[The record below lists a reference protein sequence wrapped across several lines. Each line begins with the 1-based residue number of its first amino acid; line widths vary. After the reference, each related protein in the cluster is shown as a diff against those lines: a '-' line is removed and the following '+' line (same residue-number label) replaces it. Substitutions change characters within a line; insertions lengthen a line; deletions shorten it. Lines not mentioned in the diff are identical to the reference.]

1 LTCALRLPRLRAWTV
16 VRLVGA
22 LAVAFVVVIGSACGE
37 QRPSTC
43 RIDAGAPLT
52 SRTVQETLV
61 AGGIIVNDGGW
72 CESDIVGDFDNGDSH
87 EPGDSQ
93 GFVGCSVRLAPLENV
108 KSSRV
113 QLVRETSK
121 KLECVLANVECSIYP
136 DSERLAPAQIARL
149 RRALNQLERKISA

>member
-1 LTCALRLPRLRAWTV
+1 LRPSTV

-52 SRTVQETLV
+52 SKTVQETLV
-61 AGGIIVNDGGW
+61 AEGIIVNDTGS
-72 CESDIVGDFDNGDSH
+72 CVNDIVGDFDNLDYRDA
-87 EPGDSQ
+87 EPDDDSQ
-93 GFVGCSVRLAPLENV
+93 GYVGCSVRLAPLENV

-113 QLVRETSK
+113 HLVRETSK
-121 KLECVLANVECSIYP
+121 KLEYVVANVECSIYP
-136 DSERLAPAQIARL
+136 DSEDRAAEQIARL
-149 RRALNQLERKISA
+149 RRALNELERKVSA